1 MQSGGQ
7 ATPRAKDGSAEPHG
21 VEMEQHLRTSNS
33 NIYAVGDCC
42 SRYKFTHAAMAMG
55 QLAARN
61 ALDPVAGSLRL
72 AAWADAT
79 PNLNGEAALF
89 LREARWHTRSI
100 KIASEPV
107 SSVRR
112 SASTAGTPV
121 SA

>member
-1 MQSGGQ
+1 
-7 ATPRAKDGSAEPHG
+7 
-21 VEMEQHLRTSNS
+21 MERHLLALN
-33 NIYAVGDCC
+33 NYFYAVGDCC
-42 SRYKFTHAAMAMG
+42 SRYKCTHAAMAMR

-61 ALDPVAGSLRL
+61 ALDPVAGSLLL

-79 PNLNGEAALF
+79 PNMNRDAALF
-89 LREARWHTRSI
+89 LQEARWHTRSI